1 MSYPKIIIFPDQVL
15 STPTRAVTE
24 FDANLISL
32 VEDLVATM
40 VGTKGVGVAANQIGV
55 GLFVSVIG
63 IPSTDQPLVLVN
75 PEIVKAST
83 PVQFDYEGCLSL
95 PGYWGSPMRSERVR
109 VGFQDVLG
117 NSHTL
122 DATEYL
128 AQVIQHE
135 TDHLNGL
142 VYEQRLPEGE
152 SLQATEQ
159 DTGTENSD

>member
-1 MSYPKIIIFPDQVL
+1 MSHPKIIIFPDQLL

-24 FDANLISL
+24 FDSNLISL
-32 VEDLVATM
+32 VKNLVTVM
-40 VGTKGVGVAANQIGV
+40 VEAPGVGVAANQIGIDLAV
-55 GLFVSVIG
+55 AVIG

-75 PEIVKAST
+75 PEIVKSSK

-109 VGFQDVLG
+109 VDFQDALG

-135 TDHLNGL
+135 TDHLNGY
-142 VYEQRLPEGE
+142 VFEQRLPDGD
-152 SLQATEQ
+152 SLQAT
-159 DTGTENSD
+159 DSENPG